1 MISNTLHRKVEQH
14 QPYSNRGCSAALERE
29 AVPTPHVNLTVLLF
43 LHICDK
49 SWMKK
54 EPDFD
59 YDKRNIY
66 VVICDTDIS

>member
-1 MISNTLHRKVEQH
+1 M
-14 QPYSNRGCSAALERE
+14 E
-29 AVPTPHVNLTVLLF
+29 AFPAPHVNPTVLLF

-54 EPDFD
+54 ELDFD

-66 VVICDTDIS
+66 VVICDTDIP

>member
-14 QPYSNRGCSAALERE
+14 QPYTNRGCSAALERE

-49 SWMKK
+49 S
-54 EPDFD
+54 
-59 YDKRNIY
+59 
-66 VVICDTDIS
+66 